1 MEKDAIEPKTIRT
14 GSGDPPPGYGET
26 ELIRGNIGRRFLD
39 SFKRNPNAQI
49 THQPPADGSN
59 VDPEIA
65 AQNTANSP
73 LERRLKG
80 RHMQMIALG
89 GSIGVYIGPVMKSC
103 SHALTVLFPQVPV
116 FLSARETSYLLVVRL
131 PSLLPTG

>member
-1 MEKDAIEPKTIRT
+1 MEKDAIEPKATRT
-14 GSGDPPPGYGET
+14 GSDDPPPGYGES
-26 ELIRGNIGRRFLD
+26 EPIRGNFGQWFLD

-49 THQPPADGSN
+49 IHQPPANGSN
-59 VDPEIA
+59 VDPELA

-89 GSIGVYIGPVMKSC
+89 GSIGLLMK
-103 SHALTVLFPQVPV
+103 AIM
-116 FLSARETSYLLVVRL
+116 
-131 PSLLPTG
+131 

>member
-1 MEKDAIEPKTIRT
+1 MEKDAIEPKTIRA
-14 GSGDPPPGYGET
+14 GSGDPPPSYGES
-26 ELIRGNIGRRFLD
+26 ESIQENLGQRFLD

-49 THQPPADGSN
+49 IHQPPANGSN
-59 VDPEIA
+59 VDPEHA

-89 GSIGVYIGPVMKSC
+89 GSIGLSMKTIMNMSFD
-103 SHALTVLFPQVPV
+103 ALTDLF
-116 FLSARETSYLLVVRL
+116 S
-131 PSLLPTG
+131 

>member
-14 GSGDPPPGYGET
+14 GSGDPPPGYGES
-26 ELIRGNIGRRFLD
+26 EPIRGNLGQRFLD

-49 THQPPADGSN
+49 YQQPPTDGSN

-89 GSIGVYIGPVMKSC
+89 GSIGLSMRAIMK
-103 SHALTVLFPQVPV
+103 
-116 FLSARETSYLLVVRL
+116 RL
-131 PSLLPTG
+131 MH

>member
-1 MEKDAIEPKTIRT
+1 MEKDAIEPKTTRA
-14 GSGDPPPGYGET
+14 GSGDSPPGYGES
-26 ELIRGNIGRRFLD
+26 EPVRGNIGQRLLD

-49 THQPPADGSN
+49 THQPSANGSN

-89 GSIGVYIGPVMKSC
+89 GSIGLSMKAIMKMSFD
-103 SHALTVLFPQVPV
+103 ALTDLF
-116 FLSARETSYLLVVRL
+116 S
-131 PSLLPTG
+131 